1 MHDQRWW
8 LRPVSAVLAA
18 GAVGVLAW
26 GLLGGV
32 QIPGS
37 PGVTPAREA
46 TEGAPALVAAAS
58 APHPTASGRWCEEG
72 LGCSDAQ

>member
-1 MHDQRWW
+1 MRDKRRW
-8 LRPVSAVLAA
+8 LRPVSAALAA
-18 GAVGVLAW
+18 VVVGVLAW

-32 QIPGS
+32 PIPGA

-46 TEGAPALVAAAS
+46 PDGRPALVAAAS
-58 APHPTASGRWCEEG
+58 ATQPTSSGRWCDEG